1 MAPCG
6 DAWPPSPCASQQR
19 PARRCPGLTSH
30 TADHRH
36 RFVVAVMVVVDHAID
51 AQFLCAASR
60 MDQSWTVVGSLPGLW
75 VILLPMA
82 LVVQVR
88 LNGMHA

>member
-1 MAPCG
+1 
-6 DAWPPSPCASQQR
+6 
-19 PARRCPGLTSH
+19 
-30 TADHRH
+30 
-36 RFVVAVMVVVDHAID
+36 MVVVDHAID